1 MKKFFS
7 RITILVL
14 IILSSCS
21 NEPGSFTLLGSV
33 NIDDGEKIYRIVNT
47 NNQAITIDSSEIKNN
62 KFSFIGSVDY
72 PDLNFLLIKSLNYS
86 IPVIIEEGDIEVT
99 IFKDSL
105 GKSIVKGT
113 ISNDD
118 LNSYNK
124 ESQIL
129 TNSYN
134 DIANEI
140 GKASNLGDNI
150 LVADLQDQAKELQ
163 LKFFDFQNEFISE
176 NKDSY
181 ISSLVLESVIS
192 SKSLGLD
199 SVKKLYSNFSER
211 IKNSSSGKSISNLIN
226 KPINPTDIGQIA
238 PNFKGP
244 NEFGEIVS
252 LDDLKGKITIID
264 FWAAWCR
271 PCRIENPNLVK
282 LYKKMNKKGLEIV
295 GVSLDKNKESWIKAI
310 QDDGLTW
317 SHVSNLKFWQD
328 PIAKLYNI
336 TAIPAAFIIDENGKI
351 LAKNLRGA
359 QLDAKIEE
367 LLN

>member
-1 MKKFFS
+1 MKKLFFL
-7 RITILVL
+7 ITTVL
-14 IILSSCS
+14 IAILTSCS
-21 NEPGSFTLLGSV
+21 NDSGTFKILGSI

-47 NNQAITIDSSEIKNN
+47 NNQAITIDSSIVKNS
-62 KFSFIGSVDY
+62 KFSFNGPVDY
-72 PDLNFLLIKSLNYS
+72 PDLNFLLVKKLNYS
-86 IPVIIEEGDIEVT
+86 IPLVIEEGDIDVT

-105 GKSIVKGT
+105 RKSLAKGT

-118 LNSYNK
+118 LNRYNK
-124 ESQIL
+124 ESQSL

-163 LKFFDFQNEFISE
+163 IKFFDFQNEFISD
-176 NKDSY
+176 NRNSY
-181 ISSLVLESVIS
+181 IASLVLESVIS

-199 SVKKLYSNFSER
+199 SVRKLYSNFSER
-211 IKNSSSGKSISNLIN
+211 IKNSSSGKNIYNVIN

-238 PNFKGP
+238 PNFEGP
-244 NEFGEIVS
+244 NEFGELVN
-252 LDDLKGKITIID
+252 LNDLKGKITIID

-295 GVSLDKNKESWIKAI
+295 GVSLDRNKESWLKAI
-310 QDDGLTW
+310 QDDGLIW

-336 TAIPAAFIIDENGKI
+336 TAIPAAFIIDEDGKI

-359 QLDAKIEE
+359 ALEEKIDE

>member
-1 MKKFFS
+1 MKKFFFL
-7 RITILVL
+7 IATIVF
-14 IILSSCS
+14 IISFSCS
-21 NEPGSFTLLGSV
+21 NEPGTFTLSGSV

-86 IPVIIEEGDIEVT
+86 IPVIIEQGDIDVT

-105 GKSIVKGT
+105 GKSLVKGT

-124 ESQIL
+124 KSQLL

-134 DIANEI
+134 DIASEI

-163 LKFFDFQNEFISE
+163 LKFFDFQNVFISE

-199 SVKKLYSNFSER
+199 SVKKLYSDFSER
-211 IKNSSSGKSISNLIN
+211 IKNSSSGKNISNLIN

-238 PNFKGP
+238 PNFEGP
-244 NEFGEIVS
+244 NEFGEIVN

-264 FWAAWCR
+264 FWAAWCSHA
-271 PCRIENPNLVK
+271 
-282 LYKKMNKKGLEIV
+282 GL
-295 GVSLDKNKESWIKAI
+295 KI
-310 QDDGLTW
+310 QT
-317 SHVSNLKFWQD
+317 
-328 PIAKLYNI
+328 
-336 TAIPAAFIIDENGKI
+336 
-351 LAKNLRGA
+351 
-359 QLDAKIEE
+359 
-367 LLN
+367 LLSYIRK